1 MVTSLTSATATVKWN
16 LDEGFRVD
24 LDIKENGLLCTLK
37 LKGKL
42 IGGEPVSQFEGAF
55 MNALSSGHIYLILDL
70 EAVPYLDSSG
80 IGSVVNAL
88 RTSAKV
94 GGSVKLVK
102 PSNFASKMLK
112 MVGVLDLFQVF
123 DSEEAAA
130 AACGG
135 S

>member
-1 MVTSLTSATATVKWN
+1 M
-16 LDEGFRVD
+16 D
-24 LDIKENGLLCTLK
+24 LDIKENGSICILK
-37 LKGKL
+37 PKGKL
-42 IGGEPVSQFEGAF
+42 LGGDPVNQFEGAF
-55 MNALSSGHIYLILDL
+55 LKALSSGHIYLILDL

-88 RTSAKV
+88 RTSAKA

-102 PSNFASKMLK
+102 PSTFASKMLK

-123 DSEEAAA
+123 DSEEAAV
-130 AACGG
+130 AACAG